1 MNINTMRAID
11 YYAGIPLCFVGTLA
25 KKISALF
32 VSPDTKKQCKNVL
45 FIGLSESGS
54 TILADP
60 AMVKLKN
67 NLDSTLFFA
76 CFQKN
81 APVLS
86 LLHTIQPQNI
96 FTIRDSGIIPLMLD
110 TLRFLL
116 WTRKKRI
123 DTIIDMELF
132 SRFTALLSGFSG
144 AARTVGFD
152 SFCNEGLF
160 RGDFFTHK
168 VIYNQ
173 HIHISKNFLS
183 LVNALLSEKRERPYS
198 KTVIR
203 EDEIVLNK
211 AIVEQRAIDSVI
223 EKITTEFPGF
233 DQHIHKLVI
242 LNTNASD
249 LVPLRRWPK
258 AYFISLAEMILA
270 RYPHVI
276 IVLPG
281 ILSEISWN
289 DSIVD
294 ALQNKRCINLAGRTH
309 LTDLPALYTISEF
322 MVTNDSGPAHF
333 ASVTSLPTFVLF
345 GPETPALYS
354 PLGNSTSIYA
364 GLACSPCV
372 AAANHRQSPCDDNV
386 CLQAINPETVY
397 GIIEP
402 NLESLW

>member
-1 MNINTMRAID
+1 MNINTMRTID
-11 YYAGIPLCFVGTLA
+11 YYAGIPLCFVGTLV
-25 KKISALF
+25 KKICALF
-32 VSPDTKKQCKNVL
+32 VSSGTQNQCKNVL

-60 AMVKLKN
+60 AMVKLKK

-86 LLHTIQPQNI
+86 LLNTIQPQNI

-132 SRFTALLSGFSG
+132 SRFTALLSGFSS
-144 AARTVGFD
+144 AVRTVGFHA
-152 SFCNEGLF
+152 FCNEGLF

-168 VIYNQ
+168 VIYNP
-173 HIHISKNFLS
+173 HVHISKNFIS
-183 LVNALLSEKRERPYS
+183 LVNALLSEKHEIPYS
-198 KTVIR
+198 KTVIG
-203 EDEIVLNK
+203 DEEIILNK
-211 AIVEQRAIDSVI
+211 SIVDQLAIDSVI
-223 EKITTEFPGF
+223 EKITMEFPEF
-233 DQHIHKLVI
+233 DQRIHKLVI

-258 AYFISLAEMILA
+258 EYFISLAKMILA

-281 ILSEISWN
+281 ILSEIPWN
-289 DSIVD
+289 NSIVAAIQD
-294 ALQNKRCINLAGRTH
+294 KRCINLAGRTH
-309 LTDLPALYTISEF
+309 LSELPALYTISEF

-333 ASVTSLPTFVLF
+333 ASVTSIPTFVLF

-354 PLGNSTSIYA
+354 PLGNSTSIYS

-372 AAANHRQSPCDDNV
+372 SAANHRKSPCGDNV
-386 CLQAINPETVY
+386 CLQVIDPETVY
-397 GIIEP
+397 GIIES
-402 NLESLW
+402 NLKTLR